1 MNNLSVLPF
10 YASVAEQNHRLPYAY
25 GAVYPLYCDDTRI
38 LPFQIIRTTRQNTI
52 TSVIMFD
59 KDGTQVRDLTSDMSF
74 DIVAL
79 DDYDVIVYTA
89 QFGYAQEL
97 PIGQYYIRVS
107 DGVQTWYSD
116 IFTVVSDITPYVK
129 LEWYDEKNFVMD
141 AGTIVYQ
148 NPRFINRLYLNT
160 EIGKPDY
167 QFEEEGEQRDGYF
180 FPEKQLS
187 EKTYRFTILAP
198 EYLCDVMR
206 FIRMAD
212 HIQITAD
219 GYTYNADTFLIT
231 PKWQTQ
237 GDLASVEVEFES
249 NTVAKK
255 LGDARV
261 RRTIGDFNDDYN
273 DDYNGDDTPVP
284 PAPVEEAPEN
294 DVNFYDFDGF
304 RVASYTITEAKALTE
319 FPTPP
324 QHEGLTFE
332 EWNWSLSDIQGYNR
346 RYIDIG
352 ANYITTD
359 GHSHILVTIPD
370 NDTDT
375 NIYMWWGQG
384 TLQVDW
390 GDGSEPYSLAKTTF
404 SGAKILH
411 TYAQGGDY
419 DVVLSFTQ
427 SADSGCYGPIYM
439 TNSNGYFSSNFI
451 IKEWRSGHY
460 VSFTYNSG
468 ISYRVTPLLL
478 TIATDSI
485 ITSMMAQY
493 NRLAMIALPRG
504 CELTGCSFLYSV
516 LGKVCFPKEITSINT
531 VAHPLTYTATSRI
544 VLPEMTSATGTT
556 AQASFVGYNA
566 NIVSYPMSWKG
577 ALANKEWINEIEI
590 VNGWIPAANLTLSTA
605 TRWLKNSIVDFLTK
619 LGTTSTTITLTLGA
633 ENLDKL
639 TTEEKAVATNK
650 GYTLA

>member
-1 MNNLSVLPF
+1 MNNFSVLPF
-10 YASVAEQNHRLPYAY
+10 YSSVAEQNHRLPYAY

-38 LPFQIIRTTRQNTI
+38 LPFQIIRPTRQNTI
-52 TSVIMFD
+52 TSVILFD

-79 DDYDVIVYTA
+79 EDYDVIVYTA

-97 PIGQYYIRVS
+97 PIGQYYISVS
-107 DGVQTWYSD
+107 DGAQTWYSD
-116 IFTVVSDITPYVK
+116 IFTIVSDITPYVK
-129 LEWYDEKNFVMD
+129 LEWYDEENFVMD
-141 AGTIVYQ
+141 AGTIVYN

-273 DDYNGDDTPVP
+273 DDYDGGDTPVP
-284 PAPVEEAPEN
+284 PVPPTPTEAPEN
-294 DVNFYDFDGF
+294 DVNFYDYDGF
-304 RVASYTITEAKALTE
+304 RVAAYSIAEAKALTE
-319 FPTPP
+319 LPTPP
-324 QHEGLTFE
+324 QHEGLTFQQ
-332 EWNWSLSDIQGYNR
+332 WNWTLNDIQTYNR
-346 RYIDIG
+346 RYIDVG

-359 GHSHILVTIPD
+359 GATHIKVTLQTPTL
-370 NDTDT
+370 DTS
-375 NIYMWWGQG
+375 IYLYWGNG
-384 TLQVDW
+384 TLTVDW
-390 GDGSEPYSLAKTTF
+390 GDGTTQYTGSKTTF
-404 SGAKILH
+404 AGEKITH
-411 TYAQGGDY
+411 TYAQMGDY
-419 DVVLSFTQ
+419 EIKISFVQ
-427 SADSGCYGPIYM
+427 SADDGSYGVVNKNQLAANWNNNLRISEVNCGDYVNLGF
-439 TNSNGYFSSNFI
+439 TGGGFSDVVGLKISIATTTQFSPTSNFI
-451 IKEWRSGHY
+451 NSIFKNIAIPRNGFTGAVFLSSDGIVCYPKQVTSLGGGNWSTYYSNLNGRKILPEYTTGTPTNNLGYNFRVLSIPNSLNITPAIQPTTEIIDIVDGFVPSGNW
-460 VSFTYNSG
+460 TLNG
-468 ISYRVTPLLL
+468 SYLLL
-478 TIATDSI
+478 ADG
-485 ITSMMAQY
+485 
-493 NRLAMIALPRG
+493 L
-504 CELTGCSFLYSV
+504 
-516 LGKVCFPKEITSINT
+516 
-531 VAHPLTYTATSRI
+531 
-544 VLPEMTSATGTT
+544 
-556 AQASFVGYNA
+556 
-566 NIVSYPMSWKG
+566 
-577 ALANKEWINEIEI
+577 
-590 VNGWIPAANLTLSTA
+590 
-605 TRWLKNSIVDFLTK
+605 VDFFTK
-619 LGTTSTTITLTLGA
+619 LGTTQTSITLTLGSQ
-633 ENLDKL
+633 NLNRL
-639 TTEEKAVATNK
+639 TADQKAIATNK